1 MTKRL
6 SPTTLPPSA
15 DPVTKAPRAKV
26 VLTTVEDVEAQ
37 ETHDTLPPASRLD
50 NVTTAKKEKAIPT
63 AHTTKA
69 KAKTTLPPATLAIAN
84 PNSTLALTVV
94 APVTTL
100 AIASNALLMRKQHQQ
115 RSNKQIKTL

>member
-1 MTKRL
+1 MK
-6 SPTTLPPSA
+6 
-15 DPVTKAPRAKV
+15 KAPRAKV
-26 VLTTVEDVEAQ
+26 VLPTVEAVEAH
-37 ETHDTLPPASRLD
+37 ETLATLPPASRLD
-50 NVTTAKKEKAIPT
+50 HATIVPKAKAIPT

-100 AIASNALLMRKQHQQ
+100 AIASIVLLMTSLKQQQ
-115 RSNKQIKTL
+115 

>member
-6 SPTTLPPSA
+6 SPTTLPLSE
-15 DPVTKAPRAKV
+15 DPATKAQRVKV
-26 VLTTVEDVEAQ
+26 VLTKVKDVEAQ
-37 ETHDTLPPASRLD
+37 ETLVPPNPTRRLVHATT
-50 NVTTAKKEKAIPT
+50 VTTAKATLT

-100 AIASNALLMRKQHQQ
+100 VIVSNALLMTSLKQQQ
-115 RSNKQIKTL
+115 